1 MSEPHERIQ
10 PAGFQPPVGPGRAPV
25 RRAVA
30 FPRWQPWHVVL
41 VLALVLLSVSL
52 WFVISA
58 RAVSIEVTPAAEQVK
73 VSGGFSIALG
83 ERRLMRPGQYTVQA
97 QVKGYQPLR
106 QSIKVT
112 SDGDSVFRFA
122 LEKLPGR
129 LQIVTNPLGAAVEI
143 DGKVAGPAPA
153 NGYSLTPGTHDIVL
167 RAARH
172 QVHTQKIAIE
182 GMDHLQTL
190 KVDLVPAWAEV
201 NLASK
206 PAGAKVQV
214 DGSEIGITP
223 LKAEIGAGNHRVEM
237 QLAGFQKWQGALDV
251 VANQAQTL
259 PEVTLT
265 PLRGSLRVSSDPVGA
280 SIAAAGT
287 YVGRA
292 PVTVALVPGR
302 ETEVTATLPGYKPTT
317 RTLSLASGAEAKWQ
331 PKLEPIM
338 GDVRVNATPA
348 DAELLVDGNSR
359 GSANQTLSL
368 IALPHQITIRKPG
381 HVEFQTTVTPRPGM
395 ALEVN
400 ATLLSEA
407 QAAAARNPSRITTAA
422 GQRMI
427 RVAAGRLQMG
437 APRREQGRRAN
448 EIERNVE
455 LTRAF
460 YISVTEVT
468 NREFRAFRANHSSG
482 IIARTTLDNDTYP
495 VVQVSWSDAVAYCNW
510 LSKRDGLPL
519 AYQGDQL
526 VTPVNTGY
534 RLPSEAEWAYVARFA
549 GGRKLK
555 YPWGDS
561 ALGADVMPPRGM
573 AGNYADAS
581 ARKLLGEGL
590 ENYDDGYEA
599 AAPVASFKANA
610 LGIFDLGG
618 NVSEW
623 VNDRYSAALM
633 PTSALESDPFGLSS
647 GSVWVVRGSSWRHSH
662 ITELRLSYRDS
673 SAAPRDDLGFRI
685 VRYVE

>member
-1 MSEPHERIQ
+1 MSEQHERIQ
-10 PAGFQPPVGPGRAPV
+10 PAGFQPPVGPGRTPV
-25 RRAVA
+25 RRPWS

-41 VLALVLLSVSL
+41 VLALALLSASL

-58 RAVSIEVTPAAEQVK
+58 RAVTIEVMPAAEQVK

-83 ERRLMRPGQYTVQA
+83 ERRLLRPGQFTVQA
-97 QVKGYQPLR
+97 QLAGYRPLR
-106 QSIKVT
+106 QSFTVT
-112 SDGDSVFRFA
+112 RDGDNVFRFA
-122 LEKLPGR
+122 LQKLPGR
-129 LQIVTNPLGAAVEI
+129 LQVVTNPAGAAVEI
-143 DGKVAGPAPA
+143 DGKAAGPEPA
-153 NGYSLTPGTHDIVL
+153 NGYSLTPGSHDIVL

-172 QVHTQKIAIE
+172 QVHTQKIDIE

-201 NLASK
+201 SLASR

-214 DGSEIGITP
+214 DGTAIGVTP

-237 QLAGFQKWQGALDV
+237 QLAGFQTWQGALDV
-251 VANQAQTL
+251 VANQPQSV
-259 PEVTLT
+259 PEATLT
-265 PLRGSLRVSSDPVGA
+265 PLRGTLRVISDPAGA
-280 SIAAAGT
+280 SVAAAGT
-287 YVGRA
+287 FVGRA
-292 PVTVALVPGR
+292 PVDVALVPGR
-302 ETEVTATLPGYKPTT
+302 ETEVSATLPGYKPATH
-317 RTLSLASGAEAKWQ
+317 TLSLASGARETWRA
-331 PKLEPIM
+331 KLEPIV
-338 GDVRVNATPA
+338 GDVRVAASPA
-348 DAELLVDGNSR
+348 DAELLVDGTSR
-359 GSANQTLSL
+359 GAANQTLSL
-368 IALPHQITIRKPG
+368 LAVPHQITIRKPG
-381 HVEFQTTVTPRPGM
+381 YVEFQTTVTPRPGM

-422 GQRMI
+422 GQRMV
-427 RVAAGRLQMG
+427 RVPAGRLQMG

-448 EIERNVE
+448 EIERHVE

-460 YISVTEVT
+460 YISMTEVT

-482 IIARTTLDNDTYP
+482 IIQRTTLDNDTYP

-555 YPWGDS
+555 YPWGDT
-561 ALGADVMPPRGM
+561 ALGADAMPPRGM

-599 AAPVASFKANA
+599 AAPVASFKANT

-623 VNDRYSAALM
+623 VNDRYSAALL
-633 PTSALESDPFGLSS
+633 PTSALESDPFGISS

-673 SAAPRDDLGFRI
+673 AAAPRDDLGFRI
-685 VRYVE
+685 ARYVE